1 MKRIY
6 LIVLAASFISASAIL
21 SANAQQATPYQ
32 VEYQTPQNYKDF
44 RFSIGGG
51 YAFRLGKVQKTGD
64 SKIDDMNKKL
74 RHGFTVD
81 ADAQYFFKEG
91 WGLGLNANYCSAS
104 TSGDNI
110 TIPGLNQS
118 VNYKETQSFL
128 YVGPSFVGRN
138 ESEKFLLVSNFGIG
152 PLFVNSDMN
161 LSGVNINGSKT
172 TIGINAGVAGEY
184 KVNSK
189 TGVGL
194 KLSYVM
200 GTIDNMNVEGQ
211 NYKSEEK
218 ISVSNLMA
226 TLFISFRSW

>member
-1 MKRIY
+1 
-6 LIVLAASFISASAIL
+6 
-21 SANAQQATPYQ
+21 
-32 VEYQTPQNYKDF
+32 
-44 RFSIGGG
+44 
-51 YAFRLGKVQKTGD
+51 
-64 SKIDDMNKKL
+64 
-74 RHGFTVD
+74 
-81 ADAQYFFKEG
+81 
-91 WGLGLNANYCSAS
+91 
-104 TSGDNI
+104 
-110 TIPGLNQS
+110 
-118 VNYKETQSFL
+118 
-128 YVGPSFVGRN
+128 
-138 ESEKFLLVSNFGIG
+138 
-152 PLFVNSDMN
+152 MN